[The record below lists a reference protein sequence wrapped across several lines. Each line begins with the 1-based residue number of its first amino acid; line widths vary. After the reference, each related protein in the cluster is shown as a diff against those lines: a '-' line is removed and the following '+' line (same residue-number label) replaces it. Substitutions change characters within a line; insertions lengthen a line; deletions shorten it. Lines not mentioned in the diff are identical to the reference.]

1 MHWYYLLI
9 LGIILYYVINN
20 FYENYSSEH
29 FDPSLVPVSSIVTI
43 SKVLNGIVGK
53 GNLTV
58 ASNLSIGNN
67 LNTDGSATVNGNI
80 SILNSSNLNSSFLS
94 TGPNAAIVLF
104 DQSNDKSLLEQ
115 LSRYYSFGENGVNT
129 PLNSYNGIKFNNWD
143 YYNTTSFND
152 ADNNRIQVLAPQQG
166 ASPYNIRL
174 ESPDKDTLYISRN
187 YPRLDGDEGLSVGLD
202 PYSPN
207 CIKYSIYDR
216 RKGWYYYNDKRDSA
230 GQRIGGTLAGLDNA
244 SAEANG
250 CIITPSDSSLTPVY
264 EQENKKLRFV
274 PNYGINKTVSTT
286 PMIKVNNTGIIS
298 PNPYMLYATTG
309 DTPILTPGATTFPTL
324 DKDDPFPRASQPPVF
339 PNPDQSSTTTTTFQR
354 ISSLDPSNKDDTLTL
369 NADVRIKHHASIY
382 GTLNAGTVKLDFP
395 QNHVQINCKNLTS
408 YNGLNIKS
416 QTTGKV
422 IGWVQVGS
430 NAVLKNTTDNIT
442 YLTVNGTTG
451 DLNINGTINY
461 NSGTLKNM
469 FSRLTTDLNINVFG
483 KVGGGWDDN
492 NVIKPT
498 NK

>member
-1 MHWYYLLI
+1 MNWYYLLI

-67 LNTDGSATVNGNI
+67 LNTDGSAKVEGNI

-104 DQSNDKSLLEQ
+104 DQSNDESLLEK
-115 LSRYYSFGENGVNT
+115 LSKYNEFVESKVNT
-129 PLNSYNGIKFNNWD
+129 PLNSYNGIQFNSWD
-143 YYNTTSFND
+143 YNNTTSFYD
-152 ADNNRIQVLAPQQG
+152 TNNRIEVLAPQQG

-187 YPRLDGDEGLSVGLD
+187 YPRLDGRAGLSVGLD

-207 CIKYSIYDR
+207 CIKYSNYDR
-216 RKGWYYYNDKRDSA
+216 RKGWYYNYDKRDSNNKS
-230 GQRIGGTLAGLDNA
+230 IGGTLAGLNNE
-244 SAEANG
+244 SAVANG
-250 CIITPSDSSLTPVY
+250 CIITPSDSSLIPVY

-286 PMIKVNNTGIIS
+286 PMIKINNTGIIS
-298 PNPYMLYATTG
+298 PNSYMLYATTG

-324 DKDDPFPRASQPPVF
+324 DGDGPFPAASQPPVF
-339 PNPDQSSTTTTTFQR
+339 PTPDPQSTTTTKFQR
-354 ISSLDPSNKDDTLTL
+354 ISSLDPSNEDDTLTL
-369 NADVRIKHHASIY
+369 NADVKIDHRASIY
-382 GTLNAGTVKLDFP
+382 GTLNAGTVKLNFP
-395 QNHVQINCKNLTS
+395 QNNVQINCNNLTS
-408 YNGLNIKS
+408 YDGLNIKS
-416 QTTGKV
+416 NTTNKV
-422 IGWVQVGS
+422 IGWVQDGS
-430 NAVLKNTTDNIT
+430 NVVLKNKTDNKT
-442 YLTVNGTTG
+442 YLTIDGAKG
-451 DLNINGTINY
+451 DLHITGTING
-461 NSGTLKNM
+461 NKDILLKTM
-469 FSRLTTDLNINVFG
+469 FQQLVEDMNTHIGLSLRWNDTF
-483 KVGGGWDDN
+483 
-492 NVIKPT
+492 VIKQ
-498 NK
+498 

>member
-1 MHWYYLLI
+1 MNWYYLLI

-104 DQSNDKSLLEQ
+104 DQSNDESLLEK
-115 LSRYYSFGENGVNT
+115 LSNYYQFVESGVNT
-129 PLNSYNGIKFNNWD
+129 PLNSYNGIRFNSWD
-143 YYNTTSFND
+143 YNNTTYFYD
-152 ADNNRIQVLAPQQG
+152 TDNNTIRVLAPQQG
-166 ASPYNIRL
+166 MSPYNIRL

-187 YPRLDGDEGLSVGLD
+187 YPRLDGNQGLSVGLD

-207 CIKYSIYDR
+207 CIKYNIYDR
-216 RKGWYYYNDKRDSA
+216 RKGWYYNYDKRDSNN
-230 GQRIGGTLAGLDNA
+230 QRIGGTLAGLDNA

-250 CIITPSDSSLTPVY
+250 CIITPSDSSLIPVY

-286 PMIKVNNTGIIS
+286 PMIKINNTGIIS
-298 PNPYMLYATTG
+298 PNSYMLYATTG

-324 DKDDPFPRASQPPVF
+324 DRDDPFPAASQPPVF
-339 PNPDQSSTTTTTFQR
+339 PNPDQQSTTTTKFQR

-369 NADVRIKHHASIY
+369 NADVRIDHHASIY
-382 GTLNAGTVKLDFP
+382 GTLNAGTVKLNFP
-395 QNHVQINCKNLTS
+395 QNFVQINCKNLTS
-408 YNGLNIKS
+408 YDGLNIKS
-416 QTTGKV
+416 NTTDKV
-422 IGWVQVGS
+422 VGWVQVGS
-430 NAVLKNTTDNIT
+430 NVVLKNKTDDIT
-442 YLTVNGTTG
+442 YLTIDGNRG
-451 DLNINGTINY
+451 DLNINGTFHQKDILLKDMFQRLVTDINTHIG
-461 NSGTLKNM
+461 NGTPYGRPWEDKY
-469 FSRLTTDLNINVFG
+469 I
-483 KVGGGWDDN
+483 
-492 NVIKPT
+492 IKS
-498 NK
+498 